1 MIRSMFDSL
10 IVILAMLGAG
20 VVASIIGLISLSMYV
35 IALALFVTYLIV
47 VIPLATLQWFLRR
60 LLR

>member
-1 MIRSMFDSL
+1 MFDSL